1 MKRAGVRV
9 GTGTRFLYDG
19 EVIEIVKIHCVGG
32 APEVVA
38 RHVRTETVCRLAL
51 NELMFSPRSRLLSEH
66 LVVESA
72 DVSEE
77 SASVRWSAAPES
89 ERSKARERAAHVRE
103 ALTGYQSG
111 TPLSPRP
118 G

>member
-9 GTGTRFLYDG
+9 GTGTRFLHDG

-51 NELMFSPRSRLLSEH
+51 NELMFSPAESWADLLRDCRRRGS
-66 LVVESA
+66 
-72 DVSEE
+72 
-77 SASVRWSAAPES
+77 
-89 ERSKARERAAHVRE
+89 
-103 ALTGYQSG
+103 
-111 TPLSPRP
+111 LS
-118 G
+118 